1 MLDVFGQVKS
11 LVKLDDICIDN
22 NVFRLH
28 YKVTGVI
35 LVMAT
40 LLVTSRQYI
49 GDPIDCLV
57 EEIPPDVRDNLKLL
71 VTSYILSSDTIHAF
85 IEHEKYKKLGIDDK
99 SQCVIFLFKV
109 MDTYCWIHSTFSVP
123 GHEVGISGDVVYPG
137 VAQPSNS
144 QDDGQQLRYHKYYQ
158 WICFTLFFQAI
169 LFYVPRYLWKT
180 WENGRIKML
189 VQEMNVPI
197 LDQETKKDR
206 IRLIIDYF
214 TGNRM
219 NHQLYTLKFFFCE
232 GILQKYRIRMDFSI
246 IIHIN
251 FN

>member
-1 MLDVFGQVKS
+1 M
-11 LVKLDDICIDN
+11 
-22 NVFRLH
+22 
-28 YKVTGVI
+28 
-35 LVMAT
+35 
-40 LLVTSRQYI
+40 
-49 GDPIDCLV
+49 
-57 EEIPPDVRDNLKLL
+57 
-71 VTSYILSSDTIHAF
+71 
-85 IEHEKYKKLGIDDK
+85 
-99 SQCVIFLFKV
+99 IFLFKV

-219 NHQLYTLKFFFCE
+219 NNQLYTLKFFFCE

-246 IIHIN
+246 INHIN
-251 FN
+251 FNL